1 MKLLA
6 DENVKGRLIRWL
18 RATGH
23 DVATAPKG
31 FKNSRLASLA
41 HTDGR
46 VLLTNDTDF
55 LSTALYPPAG
65 TPGRIVLRV
74 FPSTLVAQQAALGVL
89 FASSVGADIAGR
101 LVELER
107 DTFEVHTK

>member
-18 RATGH
+18 RTEGH
-23 DVATAPKG
+23 DVTVAPKEV
-31 FKNSRLASLA
+31 KNSRLVSLA
-41 HTDGR
+41 HAEGR

-55 LSTALYPPAG
+55 LNTALYPPAAS
-65 TPGRIVLRV
+65 PGRIVLRV
-74 FPSTLVAQQAALGVL
+74 FPPTLVEQQAALSLL
-89 FASSVGADIAGR
+89 FSKLRTESLAGQ

-107 DTFEVHTK
+107 GRFETHAK

>member
-6 DENVKGRLIRWL
+6 DENIKGRLIRWL

-23 DVATAPKG
+23 DVTTAPKG

-41 HTDGR
+41 RGEGR

-55 LSTALYPPAG
+55 LNTALYPPAG

-74 FPSTLVAQQAALGVL
+74 FPPTLVAQQGALSML
-89 FASSVGADIAGR
+89 FSSRTGDDVAGL